1 MTILTIDS
9 PNKKQLSCD
18 KNRSQVVGRSL
29 ENIVG
34 RKNALNLPLSKAE
47 SHSYSGEYSTNEE
60 AQKDVPKSAGS
71 PRKPAKRSL
80 SSQAAE
86 AFRELDSLSKQLA
99 KPSHLP
105 EACIRLWAAEI
116 VVALGHL
123 HQLGVI
129 RQDLCPHDVLLGE
142 GGHVVLTYSCYF
154 NCVDQSPSQFARENQ
169 YCAPEIDNLGP
180 VTPACDWW
188 SFGALLYELFAEA
201 PLILCHPGGVTPS
214 TRLYIPA
221 HVSAEAA
228 DLLEKLLA
236 YHAHQRLGHGP
247 TGTEDIK
254 CHPFFATIDWKR
266 MSLPR

>member
-9 PNKKQLSCD
+9 PNKKQLSCN

-34 RKNALNLPLSKAE
+34 RKNALNLPVSKAE

-154 NCVDQSPSQFARENQ
+154 NCVDRSPSQFARENQ

-201 PLILCHPGGVTPS
+201 
-214 TRLYIPA
+214 
-221 HVSAEAA
+221 
-228 DLLEKLLA
+228 
-236 YHAHQRLGHGP
+236 
-247 TGTEDIK
+247 
-254 CHPFFATIDWKR
+254 
-266 MSLPR
+266 